1 MHFFSLVTNLD
12 FQSLDYQLDC
22 STGHEQSFYKKLR
35 LQPSKYE
42 NKFDVTKENIRKWQ
56 KCFSFSHR
64 GANLWNSLP
73 AETKQGTLQCS
84 VQTEYTI
91 DWGTFLAL
99 SVPTSSPGPFVK
111 WGRRRQKRPWGRGCF
126 CAWFMV
132 GQRWGFVFGIYVVF
146 VVGSGMG
153 TGATPVAGSLETFPI
168 VGNSM
173 HLFFPWI

>member
-91 DWGTFLAL
+91 DWGTFLAVGWL
-99 SVPTSSPGPFVK
+99 TAARAFCTNLVP
-111 WGRRRQKRPWGRGCF
+111 RAF
-126 CAWFMV
+126 C
-132 GQRWGFVFGIYVVF
+132 Q
-146 VVGSGMG
+146 MG
-153 TGATPVAGSLETFPI
+153 TETTKKALGTRLFLCLIYGGSAMGICFWDLRCLCGRVGHGDRSYTGCWI
-168 VGNSM
+168 VGDVS
-173 HLFFPWI
+173 HCW